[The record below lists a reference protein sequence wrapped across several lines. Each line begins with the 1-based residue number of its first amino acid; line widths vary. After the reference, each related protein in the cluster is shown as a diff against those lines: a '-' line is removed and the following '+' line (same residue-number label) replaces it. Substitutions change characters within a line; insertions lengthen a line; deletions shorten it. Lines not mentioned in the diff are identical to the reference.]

1 AMKNKGVSLSYLD
14 RKEDA
19 IKAFDALIQKFG
31 NETDIAIKQTVAE
44 AMRYKSIVVLSGNF
58 CREQFLE
65 ELYRSV

>member
-1 AMKNKGVSLSYLD
+1 MNCKGLALSYLD

-19 IKAFDALIQKFG
+19 IKAYDACIQKFG

-44 AMRYKSIVVLSGNF
+44 AMRYKSIVLSGNF